1 MSELTLNFGPV
12 GVQRVGDVVL
22 EKIPCIWMLGGEKK
36 KTQKTKLHLVFKM
49 L

>member
-36 KTQKTKLHLVFKM
+36 KKNPKNKVAFGV
-49 L
+49 

>member
-12 GVQRVGDVVL
+12 DVQRVGDVVL

-36 KTQKTKLHLVFKM
+36 NPKNKVALGV
-49 L
+49 